1 MKEKIYSA
9 IFWAL
14 LGMVVGLPTGLLIAK
29 SKVEPVQV
37 SLGSGNISL
46 KSSVQKA
53 DICVLTTNTTTPCS
67 LSNTD
72 PDQTKRYIQS
82 VVLYLNDT
90 SAGATTTLSM
100 GTSTSQFGST
110 SESVWGSFA
119 LSTSTDPQYFS
130 TSTYTTVVN
139 REWAYG
145 TYVNLKATT
154 AAATTGYV
162 KIIYDKAQ

>member
-9 IFWAL
+9 IFWVL
-14 LGMVVGLPTGLLIAK
+14 LGAVVGLPTGLLIAK
-29 SKVEPVQV
+29 SKITPTQL
-37 SLGSGNISL
+37 SLGSGNITL

-90 SAGATTTLSM
+90 SAGATTTLSV
-100 GTSTSQFGST
+100 GTSTSQFGTT
-110 SESVWGSFA
+110 SQTVWNNFSM
-119 LSTSTDPQYFS
+119 STSTAPQYFS
-130 TSTYTTVVN
+130 TSTYSTVIN
-139 REWAYG
+139 REWSYG
-145 TYVNLKATT
+145 TYINLKSTVVAS
-154 AAATTGYV
+154 TTGYI
-162 KIIYDKAQ
+162 KIVYDKAQ